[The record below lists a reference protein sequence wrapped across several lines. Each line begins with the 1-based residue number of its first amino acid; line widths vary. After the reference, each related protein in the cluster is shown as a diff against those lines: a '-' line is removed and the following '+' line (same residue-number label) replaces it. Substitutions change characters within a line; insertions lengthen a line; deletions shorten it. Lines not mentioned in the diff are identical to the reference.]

1 MDLNYRESDEEVVKI
16 EPNSSLTDGQEMTFG
31 LGLDQAPF
39 GSQPAQSLP
48 QQHLLP
54 QQITPT
60 MSTTPQSA
68 KKVSGRVER
77 AARIAELFDAGS
89 PRVRLDHFVYKVDD
103 NPVFDAARVFLDGEC
118 QNLVYCCDPKCAEKP
133 TFKRFFSP
141 FKPGAGTYKHRYYL
155 KNYLLGAHHNSK
167 HLRAKWLIIVLGFY
181 RILIKIQT
189 KNFMIFF
196 Q

>member
-16 EPNSSLTDGQEMTFG
+16 EPNSSLADGQEMTFG
-31 LGLDQAPF
+31 LGLDQTPF

-133 TFKRFFSP
+133 TFKRFFRQGSQSSRKNQV
-141 FKPGAGTYKHRYYL
+141 FKP
-155 KNYLLGAHHNSK
+155 KNLQ
-167 HLRAKWLIIVLGFY
+167 
-181 RILIKIQT
+181 ILNT
-189 KNFMIFF
+189 NLVATF
-196 Q
+196 QSWFKSSNL